1 MKRIVIAAPHS
12 GSGKTTLTLGIMD
25 ALKRRGLR
33 VAPFKVG
40 PDFIDPGYHRL
51 VTGTTSVNLD
61 GWMCGLDFVRDS
73 FAYNG
78 AGADIAVIEGV
89 MGLFDGIDG
98 ISEAGS
104 TAEIAKVLAAPVLLV
119 VDARSQARSA
129 AALVHGFA
137 SFDPGVKIAGVI
149 FNNVA
154 SANHERILREA
165 LGASSP
171 EIALVG
177 CLPREPELAIPS
189 RHLGLMTAEE
199 NPLSGAFLQH
209 LGEVVDRHLDLDLI
223 LRIAGERVAPIPRH
237 AVKLRAR
244 SLPCPPY
251 EIGGKPNAGRQR
263 GDLPGLKTPLS
274 RHASLPPCCTGG
286 TKHHQALNLTAVSLP
301 LPLKGRER
309 LNEGETVQGA
319 RFLGTTVQGTTPV
332 PYGADRVR
340 IAVARD
346 AAFCFVYEDNL
357 RLLRERGAELCCFS
371 PLTDAAL
378 PDGISGIYLPGGYP
392 ELFAEILAAN
402 NPLKEAIHRAI
413 ESDLPVYAECGGFI
427 YLTQG
432 VTEGEVMHPLVGIFP
447 VNTRMLPRRKALG
460 YREVELLAESVI
472 GGKGTL
478 GRGHE
483 FHYSEMAQ
491 MPLDVERLYQVSKKG
506 QALGQEGY
514 RYRNCLASYIHLHF
528 GGSPE
533 IADNFVRHCR
543 EYKTRSSF

>member
-12 GSGKTTLTLGIMD
+12 GSGKTTVTLGIMD

-61 GWMCGLDFVRDS
+61 GWMCGLGFVRDS
-73 FAYNG
+73 FAYHG

-137 SFDPGVKIAGVI
+137 SFDPGVRIAGVI

-177 CLPREPELAIPS
+177 CLPRDPELAIAS
-189 RHLGLMTAEE
+189 RHLGLMTAED
-199 NPLSGAFLQH
+199 NPLSEAFLRH
-209 LGEVVDRHLDLDLI
+209 LGEVIDRQLDLELI
-223 LRIAGERVAPIPRH
+223 LRIAGEGVSPIP
-237 AVKLRAR
+237 
-244 SLPCPPY
+244 
-251 EIGGKPNAGRQR
+251 
-263 GDLPGLKTPLS
+263 TP
-274 RHASLPPCCTGG
+274 T
-286 TKHHQALNLTAVSLP
+286 
-301 LPLKGRER
+301 LPLKGSESRVNEVVNAQGLTP
-309 LNEGETVQGA
+309 LNHDA
-319 RFLGTTVQGTTPV
+319 
-332 PYGADRVR
+332 ARVR

-346 AAFCFVYEDNL
+346 AAFCFVYQDNL
-357 RLLRERGAELCCFS
+357 RLLRERGAEFCSFS
-371 PLTDAAL
+371 PLADAEL

-392 ELFAEILAAN
+392 ELFAGTLAAN
-402 NPLKEAIHRAI
+402 APLKEEIRSAI
-413 ESDLPVYAECGGFI
+413 EAGMPVYAECGGFI

-432 VTEGEVMHPLVGIFP
+432 VAEGEVRHPLVGIFP
-447 VNTRMLPRRKALG
+447 VETRMLPRRKALG

-472 GGKGTL
+472 GGIGTL
-478 GRGHE
+478 ARGHE
-483 FHYSEMAQ
+483 FHYSEMAE
-491 MPLDVERLYQVSKKG
+491 MPGEVERLYRVSKKG
-506 QALGQEGY
+506 QVLGLEGY

-528 GGSPE
+528 GGSPQ
-533 IADNFVRHCR
+533 IADNFVKNCR
-543 EYKTRSSF
+543 EYSTRSGF